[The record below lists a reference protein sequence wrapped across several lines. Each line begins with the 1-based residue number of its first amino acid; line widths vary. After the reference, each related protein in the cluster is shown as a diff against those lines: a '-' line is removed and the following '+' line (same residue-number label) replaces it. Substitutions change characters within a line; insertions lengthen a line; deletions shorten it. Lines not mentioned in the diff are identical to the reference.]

1 MQQMDLIS
9 VAILWCIGLLALI
22 QTINARGAVRASL
35 SGIVTVL
42 ILIAAAFFSYIK
54 YSDYKELVVPGS
66 EQGTLASA
74 ITQSSAVAAPGR
86 EASKENTVENYTAAA
101 EKLVADALDN
111 IKAID
116 TFEKIPDDASESA
129 RETAESKALS
139 IRNQTAR
146 INQQAVELFHPRSVS
161 DLHTQL
167 VRATENLRLS
177 GYSLHAYTTLS
188 DSLKE
193 VQYEQ
198 YSSQAKLAEKA
209 LNAYAEKLRKLE

>member
-1 MQQMDLIS
+1 MQQMDLIN
-9 VAILWCIGLLALI
+9 VAILWCIGLLALV
-22 QTINARGAVRASL
+22 QTLNARGAVRASL

-42 ILIAAAFFSYIK
+42 ILIVAAFFSYVK
-54 YSDYKELVVPGS
+54 YSDYRELVVPGS
-66 EQGTLASA
+66 EQSSAAS
-74 ITQSSAVAAPGR
+74 ILPQSSAAAPER
-86 EASKENTVENYTAAA
+86 DVAKENTVENYKSAA
-101 EKLVADALDN
+101 ERLVSDALDN
-111 IKAID
+111 IKAINA
-116 TFEKIPDDASESA
+116 FEKIPDDASESA

-161 DLHTQL
+161 NLHSQL

-193 VQYEQ
+193 AQFEQ
-198 YSSQAKLAEKA
+198 YSSQAKIAEKA